1 MAFDGHLA
9 QTDDRQLTT
18 DHLWRFAMAVYQHT
32 YKPYEGRLTPAWSR
46 FLVLPRYAY
55 QDLFK
60 YKLFIALF
68 VLCYVCP
75 LIYAGLIYL
84 RHNATALTVFGVTS
98 PQMAESLPIGGV
110 FFYIFTSIQ
119 TTLAFILTVII
130 GPVLISRDLTNN
142 ALPLYLCRPFSRFEY
157 VVGKM
162 SVLLIL
168 LSLITWVP
176 GIFLFLFNSYL
187 EGGGWMAANLWIA
200 YAIFTLSLSWLAL
213 LALLSMA
220 FSAWIKWRTA
230 ASAALFAIMII
241 PTPIGFAIENIFGT
255 KVGHLLNPA
264 MAFTSLAKFL
274 FRLDF
279 MDTILSQ
286 GQAWS
291 VFAAYAA
298 LCLLMLSRKV
308 RAYEVVS

>member
-1 MAFDGHLA
+1 
-9 QTDDRQLTT
+9 
-18 DHLWRFAMAVYQHT
+18 MAVYEHT
-32 YKPYEGRLTPAWSR
+32 YKPYEGELTKPWSR
-46 FLVLPRYAY
+46 FLVLPRYVY

-75 LIYAGLIYL
+75 LIYTVLIYL
-84 RHNATALTVFGVTS
+84 RHNTTALAMFGVS
-98 PQMAESLPIGGV
+98 SLDIAKDLPIGGS
-110 FFYIFTSIQ
+110 FFYIFTNIQ
-119 TTLAFILTVII
+119 TSLAFILTVII
-130 GPVLISRDLTNN
+130 GPVLISRDLGNN

-157 VVGKM
+157 IIGKM

-176 GIFLFLFNSYL
+176 GILLFLFNSYL
-187 EGGGWMAANLWIA
+187 EGGTWMAENWWIA
-200 YAIFTLSLSWLAL
+200 NAIFILSFSWLAL

-230 ASAALFAIMII
+230 ASAALFAILII
-241 PTPIGFAIENIFGT
+241 PTPIGFAIQGMFNT
-255 KVGHLLNPA
+255 TVGHLLNPA
-264 MAFTSLAKFL
+264 VAFSSLGKYL
-274 FRLDF
+274 FRLDW
-279 MDTILSQ
+279 MDALLSE
-286 GQAWS
+286 GQSWS

-298 LCLLMLSRKV
+298 LCLFMLSRKV